1 MKKNMTFHRK
11 KVWLVFLL
19 CAAMMLGLV
28 GRLIWLMGF
37 RSDYYYEKAQDLH
50 ERERDIKAARG
61 KILDAAGKVLADNK
75 TVCTISVCSKTIP
88 YRTRQRSSLSEHGAS
103 NPNSLWQKNVSDGH
117 GFPDGGGIYRNSFHA
132 RTDRLP
138 CSEVLNRYFSILL
151 DYLIRH
157 NAYFPYFYSKIKN
170 CK

>member
-75 TVCTISVCSKTIP
+75 TVCTISVIHS
-88 YRTRQRSSLSEHGAS
+88 Q
-103 NPNSLWQKNVSDGH
+103 
-117 GFPDGGGIYRNSFHA
+117 
-132 RTDRLP
+132 
-138 CSEVLNRYFSILL
+138 
-151 DYLIRH
+151 
-157 NAYFPYFYSKIKN
+157 IKN
-170 CK
+170 PEKVISVLAKELSMDEEDIRKRVEKVSSIERIKINVEKSVGDTIRNYGLEGVKVD

>member
-75 TVCTISVCSKTIP
+75 TV
-88 YRTRQRSSLSEHGAS
+88 
-103 NPNSLWQKNVSDGH
+103 
-117 GFPDGGGIYRNSFHA
+117 
-132 RTDRLP
+132 
-138 CSEVLNRYFSILL
+138 
-151 DYLIRH
+151 
-157 NAYFPYFYSKIKN
+157 
-170 CK
+170 